1 MLSGETARGDV
12 PDRSGA
18 HDGRDRARSR
28 SRISA
33 LGVARP
39 PPRDAEPTIATSIAE
54 AATRASTELD
64 IPFIVTGTTTG
75 NTAHHIA
82 AFRPQAR
89 IIALT
94 PDPQV
99 ARRLALLWGTES
111 LLIDQYASFDVL
123 IYMTERE
130 MVHAGLVNSGDLI
143 AFTTGMPVGAG
154 GTNVLKIHQI
164 P

>member
-1 MLSGETARGDV
+1 M
-12 PDRSGA
+12 
-18 HDGRDRARSR
+18 
-28 SRISA
+28 
-33 LGVARP
+33 
-39 PPRDAEPTIATSIAE
+39 
-54 AATRASTELD
+54 
-64 IPFIVTGTTTG
+64 TGTTTG

-89 IIALT
+89 IVALT

-130 MVHAGLVNSGDLI
+130 MVSAGLVNKGDLI

-154 GTNVLKIHQI
+154 GTNVLKTPSHFVAANRVNGSTLFSAAFGRVSSAVSCVS
-164 P
+164 PESMRASLGFAMRRR